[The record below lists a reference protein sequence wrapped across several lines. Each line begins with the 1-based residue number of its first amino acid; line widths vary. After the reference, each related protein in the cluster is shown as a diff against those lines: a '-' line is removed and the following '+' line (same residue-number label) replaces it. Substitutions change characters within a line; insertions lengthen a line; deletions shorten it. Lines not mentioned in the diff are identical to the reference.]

1 MRSRTVVGAVALLLA
16 SGIAGGL
23 ALARETKSELKAD
36 LRDDQVVGNWIYD
49 DIDAGF
55 AQAVREKK
63 PVCVVFR

>member
-1 MRSRTVVGAVALLLA
+1 MQPRVVLVFAAAAAVALA
-16 SGIAGGL
+16 AAGL
-23 ALARETKSELKAD
+23 AIAKESKADLKAD

-55 AQAVREKK
+55 IQAVREKK